1 MQLSPR
7 QYQVDPTGSAYAQD
21 TRPLMAA
28 MGAQAASQIESNRMM
43 TETMQRGMQGIEDFA
58 ARRQLAA
65 ARAQLGAL
73 NIEDETYGQKLSELV
88 MDNPLAFT
96 NRKTA
101 AVANMAFKQAGEDF
115 RNKRDN
121 EMRMAMQAQEFSNS
135 RDLASM
141 SQANQMTMANIAR
154 SAEIQA
160 KVYAQES
167 AFLSQEK
174 ESVLKQMAET
184 DSPVVR
190 RLLGKQLQGI
200 NAKMGQLST
209 NLETR
214 ASFPDLAPYS
224 SIDTAPPPLPTES
237 PAQNVAPMG
246 SAGNGI
252 PLPLAGEEGND
263 PYNLL
268 LMGLEDG
275 GAYGSP
281 SVVQAAP
288 VPEFTAEDGL
298 PPAPAA
304 TPATAPAATPATA
317 AAATPATAAAA
328 TPAPTPTG
336 RPSYGLSLEEEQQL
350 NTLIAEESKAKAQAK
365 KSDTMTASE
374 LADKEKF
381 TEDLSYADP
390 EISKL
395 SSEVESLKNTAD
407 ALKTVIS
414 NTAIP
419 STEQQNKYL
428 EAVSNLSQKQ
438 FDLAKLKANFR
449 TGVRFA
455 GGPDKYVAYK
465 IEQEKTAREEA
476 LKANADAATAAANA
490 RLASA
495 FAGTPSALA
504 AGGGTLVPPAPLPDP
519 TIGMSALERDLYN
532 IESKRQEGPLKRK
545 AEQEARMAE
554 SNQQWSRAKG
564 EVYKLIGGSDGL
576 AELLGGVQGL
586 AGWLG
591 VPQDQPLME
600 DIDYNANIPEN
611 RPKLANELAQKIRE
625 KIAMVTGDKKLKGF
639 EQKLARLGSQKV
651 SQEEIIAAVVDEIIR
666 GQKTASE
673 KVGII
678 SRASAAQAGTPI
690 PQPVRQALGNTELI
704 PR

>member
-1 MQLSPR
+1 
-7 QYQVDPTGSAYAQD
+7 
-21 TRPLMAA
+21 
-28 MGAQAASQIESNRMM
+28 
-43 TETMQRGMQGIEDFA
+43 MQGIEDFA

-73 NIEDETYGQKLSELV
+73 DINEETYGQKLSELV

-121 EMRMAMQAQEFSNS
+121 EMRMSLQAQEFSNS
-135 RDLASM
+135 RTLASM

-160 KVYAQES
+160 KVYSQES

-184 DSPVVR
+184 DSPAVR
-190 RLLGKQLQGI
+190 TLLGKQLQGI

-209 NLETR
+209 NLERR
-214 ASFPDLAPYS
+214 ASFPDLDPYS
-224 SIDTAPPPLPTES
+224 SIDTEAPPLPIET

-252 PLPLAGEEGND
+252 PLPLAAEGGND
-263 PYNLL
+263 NYNPL

-275 GAYGSP
+275 GAYGAP
-281 SVVQAAP
+281 SAVQAAP

-304 TPATAPAATPATA
+304 AAVPTAA
-317 AAATPATAAAA
+317 AAATPAAAATAA

-336 RPSYGLSLEEEQQL
+336 RLSYGLSLEEEQQL

-390 EISKL
+390 EISNL

-438 FDLAKLKANFR
+438 FQLAKLKANFR

-465 IEQEKTAREEA
+465 IEQEKTARDEA

-495 FAGTPSALA
+495 FAGTPSAPA
-504 AGGGTLVPPAPLPDP
+504 AGVGTKLPPAPLPDP
-519 TIGMSALERDLYN
+519 TIGMSALERSLYN

-554 SNQQWSRAKG
+554 SNQQWSQAKN

-576 AELLGGVQGL
+576 EELLGGVQGL
-586 AGWLG
+586 AGLLD
-591 VPQDQPLME
+591 VPQDQPLIE
-600 DIDYNANIPEN
+600 GIDYNANIPEN
-611 RPKLANELAQKIRE
+611 KPKLANELAQKIRE
-625 KIAMVTGDKKLKGF
+625 KIAMVTGNKKLKSF

-678 SRASAAQAGTPI
+678 SRASAAQAGIPI

>member
-7 QYQVDPTGSAYAQD
+7 QYQVDPTGSAYVQD

-73 NIEDETYGQKLSELV
+73 NIEDESYGQKLSELV

-135 RDLASM
+135 RTLASM
-141 SQANQMTMANIAR
+141 SQANQMEMARRNRAADIK
-154 SAEIQA
+154 SMVFQEEA
-160 KVYAQES
+160 KVSNKTIDRLDELLTQDLLPEERA
-167 AFLSQEK
+167 AVEK
-174 ESVLKQMAET
+174 Q
-184 DSPVVR
+184 R
-190 RLLGKQLQGI
+190 
-200 NAKMGQLST
+200 
-209 NLETR
+209 NLEVQKVNNLGNQFEQEVFSGDMAPLPQYVPAEGQTFGAGETANLR
-214 ASFPDLAPYS
+214 GASLFPDTSVPPTPMDAVPESGAPF
-224 SIDTAPPPLPTES
+224 TES
-237 PAQNVAPMG
+237 GIQIPAAGAPQVA
-246 SAGNGI
+246 A
-252 PLPLAGEEGND
+252 PLASQIEMEASMA
-263 PYNLL
+263 PAA
-268 LMGLEDG
+268 E
-275 GAYGSP
+275 AP
-281 SVVQAAP
+281 AAAP
-288 VPEFTAEDGL
+288 VSTGL
-298 PPAPAA
+298 
-304 TPATAPAATPATA
+304 TPQ
-317 AAATPATAAAA
+317 
-328 TPAPTPTG
+328 
-336 RPSYGLSLEEEQQL
+336 EQA
-350 NTLIAEESKAKAQAK
+350 LIASAASRGPRTK
-365 KSDTMTASE
+365 KKDDTMTASE

-390 EISKL
+390 EISTL

-428 EAVSNLSQKQ
+428 EAVSNLGQKQ
-438 FDLAKLKANFR
+438 FRLARIKANFR

-455 GGPDKYVAYK
+455 GGPEKYVALK
-465 IEQEKTAREEA
+465 IDQEKKAMDEA
-476 LKANADAATAAANA
+476 LKANDAAAAADPATAAANA

-495 FAGTPSALA
+495 FAGVGSKAT
-504 AGGGTLVPPAPLPDP
+504 PAPLPDP
-519 TIGMSALERDLYN
+519 TIGMSALEKDLYN

-554 SNQQWSRAKG
+554 SNQQWSQAKD
-564 EVYKLIGGSDGL
+564 EVYKLIGGSEGL
-576 AELLGGVQGL
+576 AEILGITE
-586 AGWLG
+586 
-591 VPQDQPLME
+591 QPLIE
-600 DIDYNANIPEN
+600 GLDYGVDLALTQTRTANA
-611 RPKLANELAQKIRE
+611 LAQKIRE
-625 KIAMVTGDKKLKGF
+625 KIATNSKEGKLKGF
-639 EQKLARLGSQKV
+639 TQKLERLGFQDV

-673 KVGII
+673 KVDTI